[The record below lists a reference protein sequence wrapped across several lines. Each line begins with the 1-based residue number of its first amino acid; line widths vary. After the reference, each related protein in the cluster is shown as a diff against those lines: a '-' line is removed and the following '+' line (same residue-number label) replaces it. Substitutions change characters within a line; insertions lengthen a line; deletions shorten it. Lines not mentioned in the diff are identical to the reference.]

1 MQKQPLLVFLFL
13 FTASIVTGQIN
24 PAIDS
29 MLKLTAIQK
38 DTILVKTYNE
48 LTWQYRNVDR
58 QKAIAFGNRALDLGA
73 TLHFDKGVAQAYND
87 MGIIYFD
94 MSNFIKALEF
104 YNKAY
109 DIRKKQKDKKGMAAL
124 HNKIG
129 ILYQKQ
135 GNFDKA
141 LDNQLKALSLYK
153 SIEYDF
159 GISYS
164 LNNIGIVHQ
173 NMGNYDAALQFHEKS
188 IILKEK
194 LGDKF
199 GLAGSFVNVGNI
211 YLIKKEYAKTEKYYK
226 LAEELSRKI
235 GDKEYLSNTLN
246 NYGSYFIKTNQ
257 LNKAVTYID
266 ESLKIREQLKDYKG
280 VVSCMANLADV
291 FARKKQF
298 DTAIVLLTQSL
309 VVADSFATCRPEL
322 PKIYK
327 QLSLVYEDKK
337 DFKSALLMQRK
348 YADRHDSLYTD
359 DLKSTFADLQTKYET
374 AQKEQIIQMQQ
385 FELSKKNFWIIGI
398 LISLFLIMLL
408 SYSYYRRKQLIQQ
421 KLRQTE
427 IMQQQDL
434 ATKAVIEAEERERK
448 RIASDLHDGVGQMM
462 SAVKMNLSVFESKM
476 EFSTEKEKNSFDNII
491 ALVDES
497 CKEVRNVSHN
507 MMPNAL
513 LKSSLSSAVKEFI
526 DKIDSSKLKVNLYA
540 EGLNE
545 RLDSNIEIVLYRVIQ
560 ECVNNVIKHSGASM
574 LDISLIKDFE
584 GIAVTIDDNGRGFD
598 SSLLDKVDGIGLK
611 NIKTR
616 IEYLKGTIEIDAAP
630 NKGTLVVIHV
640 PAA

>member
-1 MQKQPLLVFLFL
+1 MQKQLFL
-13 FTASIVTGQIN
+13 TCFSFFSISLVICQVN

-29 MLKLTAIQK
+29 MLKLTASQK

-48 LTWQYRNVDR
+48 LTWQYRNIDR
-58 QKAIAFGNRALDLGA
+58 QKAIKFGNDALALG
-73 TLHFDKGVAQAYND
+73 TSLHFDKGVAQAYND

-94 MSNFIKALEF
+94 MANFSKALEF
-104 YNKAY
+104 YNKAFE
-109 DIRKKQKDKKGMAAL
+109 IRKRQNDTKGMAAL

-141 LDNQLKALSLYK
+141 LDNQLKALSLYEK
-153 SIEYDF
+153 INFDF

-173 NMGNYDAALQFHEKS
+173 NMANYDAALQFHQKS
-188 IILKEK
+188 ITLKIK
-194 LGDKF
+194 LGDKK
-199 GLAGSFVNVGNI
+199 GLVGSYVNMGNI
-211 YLIKKEYAKTEKYYK
+211 YLLKKDYAQTEQ
-226 LAEELSRKI
+226 LSRQI
-235 GDKEYLSNTLN
+235 GDNEYLSNTLN

-257 LNKAVTYID
+257 LNKAGVYIN
-266 ESLKIREQLKDYKG
+266 ESLQLREQLNDYKG
-280 VVSCMANLADV
+280 VVSCLANLSDV
-291 FARKKQF
+291 FTRQKQY
-298 DTAIVLLTQSL
+298 DTAITLLMKGL
-309 VVADSFATCRPEL
+309 VIADSFATCRPEL

-327 QLSLVYEDKK
+327 QLSLVYEEKN
-337 DFKSALLMQRK
+337 DFKNALLMQRK
-348 YADRHDSLYTD
+348 YADRNDSLYTD
-359 DLKSTFADLQTKYET
+359 DLKATFADLQTKYET
-374 AQKEQIIQMQQ
+374 AQKEQIIQTQQ
-385 FELSKKNFWIIGI
+385 FELTKKNFWIIGM
-398 LISLFLIMLL
+398 LVFLFLTILL
-408 SYSYYRRKQLIQQ
+408 SYSFFRRKQLILQ
-421 KLRQTE
+421 KRRQAE
-427 IMQQQDL
+427 IMEQQDM
-434 ATKAVIEAEERERK
+434 ATKAVIEAEENERK

-476 EFSTEKEKNSFDNII
+476 QFANEKEKNSFENII

-497 CKEVRNVSHN
+497 CKEVRSVSHN

-526 DKIDSSKLKVNLYA
+526 DKIDGSKLKVNLYA

-560 ECVNNVIKHSGASM
+560 ECVNNVIKHAGASM
-574 LDISLIKDFE
+574 LDISLIKDLE

-598 SSLLDKVDGIGLK
+598 SSQPDKVDGIGLK

-616 IEYLKGTIEIDAAP
+616 IEYLKGTVEIDAEL
-630 NKGTLVVIHV
+630 NKGTSVVIHV

>member
-1 MQKQPLLVFLFL
+1 MQKQLLLSLLLFI
-13 FTASIVTGQIN
+13 TTSHNNAQVN
-24 PAIDS
+24 AAIDS
-29 MLKLTAIQK
+29 MLKIVATQK
-38 DTILVKTYNE
+38 DSIKVKTYNE
-48 LTWQYRNVDR
+48 LTWQYRNIDR
-58 QKAIAFGNRALDLGA
+58 EKAIRYGNYALELGT

-94 MSNFIKALEF
+94 MANFSKALQF
-104 YNKAY
+104 YNKAFE
-109 DIRKKQKDKKGMAAL
+109 IRKRQNDTKGMAAL

-141 LDNQLKALSLYK
+141 LDNQLNALSLYQK
-153 SIEYDF
+153 IKFDI

-173 NMGNYDAALQFHEKS
+173 NMGNYEQALQYQQKS
-188 IILKEK
+188 ILLKEK
-194 LGDKF
+194 LDDKY
-199 GLAGSFVNVGNI
+199 GLAGSYVNVGNI
-211 YLIKKEYAKTEKYYK
+211 YLLKKDYATTEKYFL
-226 LAEELSRKI
+226 LAEQLSRKI
-235 GDKEYLSNTLN
+235 GDREYLSNTLN

-257 LNKAVTYID
+257 LNKALLYID
-266 ESLKIREQLKDYKG
+266 ESFNIREQMKDNKG
-280 VVSCMANLADV
+280 VVSCLVNIADV
-291 FARKKQF
+291 FTRKKQY
-298 DTAIVLLTQSL
+298 DTAIVLLL
-309 VVADSFATCRPEL
+309 KGLAVADSFAACRPEL
-322 PKIYK
+322 PKLFK
-327 QLSLVYEDKK
+327 QLSLVYEEKN
-337 DFKSALLMQRK
+337 DFKNALLMQRK
-348 YADRHDSLYTD
+348 YAERNDSLYTD
-359 DLKSTFADLQTKYET
+359 DLKATFANLQIKYET

-385 FELSKKNFWIIGI
+385 YELSKKNFWIIGI
-398 LISLFLIMLL
+398 LISLFLIILL
-408 SYSYYRRKQLIQQ
+408 GYSYYKRKQLLQQ
-421 KLRQTE
+421 KLRQSD
-427 IMQQQDL
+427 IMQQQDM

-476 EFSTEKEKNSFDNII
+476 QFTTEKEKNSFENIL
-491 ALVDES
+491 AMVDES
-497 CKEVRNVSHN
+497 CKEVRSVSHN

-540 EGLNE
+540 EGLQE

-560 ECVNNVIKHSGASM
+560 ECVNNVIKHADASM
-574 LDISLIKDFE
+574 LDISLIKDVE

-598 SSLLDKVDGIGLK
+598 SSLPGKIDGIGLK

-616 IEYLKGTIEIDAAP
+616 IEYLKGTLEIDAAP

>member
-1 MQKQPLLVFLFL
+1 MQKQLLVSLLL
-13 FTASIVTGQIN
+13 FTTSLVNGQEN
-24 PAIDS
+24 TAIDS
-29 MLKLTAIQK
+29 MLKLTTIQK
-38 DTILVKTYNE
+38 DTDLVKTYNE
-48 LTWQYRNVDR
+48 LTWQYRNIDR
-58 QKAIAFGNRALDLGA
+58 QKAISFGNNALELGA
-73 TLHFDKGVAQAYND
+73 RLNFDKGVAQAYND

-94 MSNFIKALEF
+94 MANFSKALEF
-104 YNKAY
+104 YNKAFE
-109 DIRKKQKDKKGMAAL
+109 IRKRQNDTKGMAAL

-135 GNFDKA
+135 GNYDKA
-141 LDNQLKALSLYK
+141 LDNQLKALSLYEK
-153 SIEYDF
+153 IKFDF

-173 NMGNYDAALQFHEKS
+173 NMGNYDAALQFQQKS
-188 IILKEK
+188 ILLKEK

-199 GLAGSFVNVGNI
+199 GLAASYVNVGNI
-211 YLIKKEYAKTEKYYK
+211 YLLIKNYAKCEKYYS
-226 LAEELSRKI
+226 LAEQLSRKI
-235 GDKEYLSNTLN
+235 GNKEYLSNTLN

-257 LNKAVTYID
+257 LDKAHLYID
-266 ESLKIREQLKDYKG
+266 ESLAIREQMKDYKG

-291 FARKKQF
+291 FTRKKQF
-298 DTAIVLLTQSL
+298 DTAIVLLMNGL
-309 VVADSFATCRPEL
+309 IVADSFATCRPEI
-322 PKIYK
+322 PKLYK
-327 QLSLVYEDKK
+327 QLSVVYEEKK
-337 DFKSALLMQRK
+337 DFKNALLMQRK
-348 YADRHDSLYTD
+348 YADRNDSLYTD
-359 DLKSTFADLQTKYET
+359 DLKATFADLQTKYET
-374 AQKEQIIQMQQ
+374 AQKEQIIQTQQ
-385 FELSKKNFWIIGI
+385 FELSKKNFWIAGI
-398 LISLFLIMLL
+398 LISLFLTMLL
-408 SYSYYRRKQLIQQ
+408 GYSYYRRKQLLQQ
-421 KLRQTE
+421 KMRQKE
-427 IMQQQDL
+427 IMDQQDL

-476 EFSTEKEKNSFDNII
+476 QFTSEKEKNSFENII

-497 CKEVRNVSHN
+497 CKEVRSVSHN

-526 DKIDSSKLKVNLYA
+526 DKIDGSKLKVNLYA

-560 ECVNNVIKHSGASM
+560 ECVNNVIKHAGASM
-574 LDISLIKDFE
+574 LDISLIKDLE

-598 SSLLDKVDGIGLK
+598 SSQLENVDGIGLK

-616 IEYLKGTIEIDAAP
+616 IEYLKGTLEIDAAP